1 MIKMRCGLY
10 VTKGANFHLL
20 KLELGEAP
28 TPTNKQDIYM
38 SSIFMLT
45 LIVWQGQTYRYGW
58 YSFGHI
64 SFEQ

>member
-1 MIKMRCGLY
+1 MRCGLY

-45 LIVWQGQTYRYGW
+45 LIVWHKAGP
-58 YSFGHI
+58 I
-64 SFEQ
+64 SMADTVLAVSVLSSSP